1 MKRVRDIAP
10 REAAALVEAGA
21 VVVDIR
27 EAAERKTGVIPGAYH
42 APLSALDAAEISTE
56 AGRPIIFHCKSG
68 GRTKANA
75 AALEQKAGASDVY
88 ILAGGIDAWRDA
100 GLPIECPK

>member
-1 MKRVRDIAP
+1 MTKVREISP
-10 REAAALVEAGA
+10 RDAADLAKAGA

-27 EAAERKTGVIPGAYH
+27 EAAERETGVIPGACH
-42 APLSALDAAEISTE
+42 APLSALDAAEIGAET
-56 AGRPIIFHCKSG
+56 GRPVIFHCKSG

-75 AALEQKAGASDVY
+75 AALEQKAGANDVY

-100 GLPIECPK
+100 GLPIEAPK

>member
-1 MKRVRDIAP
+1 MKKVRDISP
-10 REAAALVEAGA
+10 REAAALIEAGA
-21 VVVDIR
+21 VVIDIR
-27 EAAERKTGVIPGAYH
+27 EAPERKTGVIPGACH
-42 APLSALDAAEISTE
+42 APLSALDAAEVRAE

-75 AALEQKAGASDVY
+75 AVLEQRAGASDVC

-100 GLPIECPK
+100 GLPIESPT

>member
-1 MKRVRDIAP
+1 MTKVRDISP
-10 REAAALVEAGA
+10 HDAADLAKAGA

-27 EAAERKTGVIPGAYH
+27 EAVERDTGVIPGACH
-42 APLSALDAAEISTE
+42 APLSALDAAELGGP

-75 AALEQKAGASDVY
+75 PALAQKAGASDVY
-88 ILAGGIDAWRDA
+88 LLAGGIDGWRDA
-100 GLPIECPK
+100 GLPIEGSK